1 MAQKLE
7 KRIKVFRSA
16 AIPASLN
23 VLLKGQL
30 NYLQNYFTVTAI
42 ASEGPDLLEVKVRE
56 NVAVKSIEI
65 QRKISLF
72 KDFFSLVNL
81 FIFFKKE
88 KPHIVHSI
96 TPKAGLISMIAAKLA
111 GVPIR
116 MHTFTGLIFPSK
128 TGIMQQLLIKM
139 DKLLCW
145 AATNIYPEGNG
156 VKNDLINFNITSKP
170 LKVLANGNVNG
181 IDLEFFSKTTVS
193 AIKQNQLKQDLGI
206 RVNDFVFIFRGR

>member
-1 MAQKLE
+1 MKL
-7 KRIKVFRSA
+7 FRTST
-16 AIPASLN
+16 IPLSLN

-30 NYLQNYFTVTAI
+30 RFLSQEFEVTAI
-42 ASEGPDLLEVKVRE
+42 SGAGKDLEEVAGRE
-56 NVAVKSIEI
+56 NVKTHAVEM
-65 QRKISLF
+65 QRQISPVKDFISLF
-72 KDFFSLVNL
+72 KLYLYFR
-81 FIFFKKE
+81 KE
-88 KPHIVHSI
+88 KPQIVHSI
-96 TPKAGLISMIAAKLA
+96 TPKAGLLSMLAAKLA
-111 GVPIR
+111 GVPVR